1 MKLLIISN
9 NPNRASFRQ
18 RIGIY
23 LDRLAANSI
32 DCEVAKLPAAGTGR
46 MKLFRRAAAFDAVYL
61 HKKCLNFFD
70 AHTLR
75 KHSNRIIYDFDD
87 GVMYSPHRPES
98 DRSSHFRLFRRT
110 AKLADMII
118 AGNAYLAEHAS
129 RFNANVKIL
138 PTGVEAQ
145 RYRLDARPKGDG
157 KIRLVWIG
165 SKSTLGYLTEIRP
178 ALEKVGAG
186 FENVVLR
193 IICDAFFD
201 LQDMEVEKSQWSLE
215 SQTVDLAT
223 CDIGLAPLPDNRF
236 TRGKCGYKIL
246 QYAASALPVI
256 ASPVGV
262 NPEYTIENTTG
273 FLASD
278 IWQWVNRISKLIE
291 DEELR
296 KKMGR
301 AGLAHAKKFDV
312 SVAGEKLIALIKENN
327 EPFCPK

>member
-23 LDRLAANSI
+23 LDRLAANGI
-32 DCEVAKLPAAGTGR
+32 DCEVARLPAAGAGR

-98 DRSSHFRLFRRT
+98 NRSSHFRLFRRT
-110 AKLADMII
+110 ARLADMIV
-118 AGNAYLAEHAS
+118 AGNAYLAEHTS
-129 RFNANVKIL
+129 RFNTNVKIL
-138 PTGVEAQ
+138 PTGVETQ

-165 SKSTLGYLTEIRP
+165 SKSTLGYLAEIRP
-178 ALEKVGAG
+178 VLERVGAG

-201 LQDMEVEKSQWSLE
+201 LQNMEVEKSQWSLE
-215 SQTVDLAT
+215 NQAADLAV